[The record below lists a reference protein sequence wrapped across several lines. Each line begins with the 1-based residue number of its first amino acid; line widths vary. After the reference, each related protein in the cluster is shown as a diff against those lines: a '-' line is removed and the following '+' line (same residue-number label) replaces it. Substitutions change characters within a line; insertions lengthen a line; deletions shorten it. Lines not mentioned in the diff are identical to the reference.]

1 MIEKNLRES
10 WQKLVGVE
18 RSETAAK
25 VADVIIMAVS
35 AVEGWT
41 EEDTELLKKIQSD
54 KAMTYYTTTSCSC
67 SFGVLIL
74 VN

>member
-1 MIEKNLRES
+1 MKEK
-10 WQKLVGVE
+10 KIAGVE

-25 VADVIIMAVS
+25 VADVVIMAVS

-54 KAMTYYTTTSCSC
+54 KVMTYYYTIILL
-67 SFGVLIL
+67 VLVL
-74 VN
+74 SVF